1 MILVETALCLVL
13 LAVLGRS
20 TYTDF
25 HNGKIYNSLLL
36 RGSVLSIALDLLY
49 YGWWARDFLPLFLSN
64 FLFLVVAGILFYIL
78 HIWAAGDS
86 KLLFFL
92 GLNIPGR
99 WYAVLPFAPASSFSI
114 IVYAF
119 SAAFLWLI
127 VLGLRQFLKHPS
139 ADLFHMAGWQPK
151 RWLGFYLCFSSLVFL
166 MRTVLPFL
174 LTQNWLFQQ
183 AIHCFFLLFLLQ
195 SCSRRQTRSLLL
207 LGSLGW
213 GAVLLLVFFHRA
225 ALSVSLNGALLV
237 WALLLIPLRMVLNH
251 YCYQS
256 VPTSSVK
263 PGQILSAAT
272 IVAMQKSQVR
282 GLPQVASEDLEA
294 RLTEQ
299 EAQSVKRW
307 EKSKYGQPTVSLVR
321 KIPFAIFL
329 LLGTVF
335 FLMVGVLI
343 S

>member
-13 LAVLGRS
+13 LAVLGWS

-92 GLNIPGR
+92 GLSIPGR

-127 VLGLRQFLKHPS
+127 VLGLRQFLQHPS

-166 MRTVLPFL
+166 MRTVLPFI

-237 WALLLIPLRMVLNH
+237 WALILIPLRMVLNH

-263 PGQILSAAT
+263 TGQILSAAT

-307 EKSKYGQPTVSLVR
+307 EKSKYGQPTVTLVR